1 MDVSLNIRSLPK
13 RLPRLWQILATE
25 IEVETPAQ
33 AYDYILNEEDNWL
46 FSWVTGVR
54 HQTKDLL
61 KLTSVLSQIRQA
73 ALLPQQ
79 SDTLSRYQT
88 HLDNDLYK
96 AMRALREAQHYRFDQ
111 AALNATPIVPRL

>member
-13 RLPRLWQILATE
+13 RLPRLWQILAIE
-25 IEVETPAQ
+25 IEVKTPAQ
-33 AYDYILNEEDNWL
+33 ACDYILNEPDNWL

-54 HQTKDLL
+54 HRTKNLL
-61 KLTSVLSQIRQA
+61 KIAIVLSQIRQA

-111 AALNATPIVPRL
+111 AALNATPIDPRL